1 MIRWILLAI
10 GGLIAIGAAATL
22 AGYLLPK
29 GHKASRTQ
37 TYAAPPEKIFETIT
51 DVRRYAEWRSD
62 LKSVDVMPDDGKGV
76 LFRER
81 GGNGD
86 VLFRIETMEA
96 PRRLVT
102 RIADPSLPFGGT
114 WTYELR
120 PDGAG
125 TALTITEDGE
135 VYNPIF
141 RVLQKLFFSPYKTI
155 DTYQADLKKVKRE
168 NWKEKTEGGLQ
179 F

>member
-1 MIRWILLAI
+1 MMKWILLVI
-10 GGLIAIGAAATL
+10 GGLAALGAVTAAV
-22 AGYLLPK
+22 GYVLPK

-37 TYAAPPEKIFETIT
+37 TYGAPPDAVFGAIT
-51 DVRRYAEWRSD
+51 EVRRYPEWRSD
-62 LKSVDVMPDDGKGV
+62 VKQIEVLPDDGKGL
-76 LFRER
+76 LFREK

-86 VLFRIETMEA
+86 VLFRFESMER

-114 WTYELR
+114 WTYELQ
-120 PDGAG
+120 PSGAG

-141 RVLQKLFFSPYKTI
+141 RVMQKLFFSPYKTI
-155 DTYQADLKKVKRE
+155 DTYQADLKKRL
-168 NWKEKTEGGLQ
+168 GS
-179 F
+179 